1 MLKFHD
7 FSKITDR
14 DGFNFTLQELP
25 IFVCTLIL
33 YVFEVHNGFNFPGN
47 DLL

>member
-14 DGFNFTLQELP
+14 DGFNFTLQYNMFLK
-25 IFVCTLIL
+25 FTMVLISQEMIYREIVKL
-33 YVFEVHNGFNFPGN
+33 KP
-47 DLL
+47 